1 MPFENLNHNTN
12 LKETELDLLQSIYIF
27 KLYTHPKHSS
37 QNCSHSIIYYKSC
50 VYGPQ
55 LFFFFFFHSLILNAL
70 LCLLMTLRKKKKL
83 CLTKLLLTFLIM
95 HFLLTVLSYSGL
107 ICSLDKPGLFFIM
120 AFILAVYYAWKML
133 ASEHSNIYMTCSLTY
148 FQNFY
153 KMSSQGRDHILE
165 SVVKNLKGTV
175 NSLKNAPSRQNKFSH
190 PNKTKFGLFCRTILT

>member
-1 MPFENLNHNTN
+1 MVL
-12 LKETELDLLQSIYIF
+12 
-27 KLYTHPKHSS
+27 
-37 QNCSHSIIYYKSC
+37 SC
-50 VYGPQ
+50 C
-55 LFFFFFFHSLILNAL
+55 FFFFFHSLILNAL
-70 LCLLMTLRKKKKL
+70 LCLLMTLRKKKKIMPYKAAPDL
-83 CLTKLLLTFLIM
+83 PYHAFLAHCVKLFRP
-95 HFLLTVLSYSGL
+95 